1 MFLQVIPLMFLSI
14 LHASYS
20 QDCVMLPTKEDAW
33 DKKLHTDRMA
43 NYRLRQPPRNQS
55 CVPVKVHFQLKTFA
69 FDEYADR
76 FTVKM
81 WTRMIWRDER
91 LTWSPE
97 EYGGINKMVVL
108 ATDIWTPSL
117 KLLNSVDPD
126 YFNMDIE
133 ECLVH
138 NNGEVM
144 CVPEQI
150 YESFC
155 IAKLRDW
162 PFDVQ
167 NCTLQ
172 FGDGDRLSTS
182 RFRFKG
188 KGITLGFA
196 EYGNGWNIMQKDL
209 KVDPDSDVQL
219 SFTLTMERQASGL
232 VAVLVGPCFIL
243 SILTTTSILMNVNGY
258 IRLGF
263 SCFSLIS
270 HFTFLFFIDEFL
282 PKHSGDT
289 PVILFFVR
297 DSIIMTITSV
307 LFTFVLS
314 KIVKRKTVPFEWV
327 SLVSNK
333 VFFSFGQYLI
343 LPRWRLEAD
352 SKDTNVKNKEIWVNM
367 ANILNS
373 VYLVVVIIVYIIL
386 FRSYMPKQPAAQY

>member
-1 MFLQVIPLMFLSI
+1 MFSQIVLLIFLGI
-14 LHASYS
+14 LYPSYS
-20 QDCVMLPTKEDAW
+20 QDCVMLVTKEDAW
-33 DKKLHTDRMA
+33 DKKLHMDKMA
-43 NYRLRQPPRNQS
+43 SYGDRQPPRNQS

-76 FTVKM
+76 FTAKL

-97 EYGGINKMVVL
+97 EYGGVSKMVVL
-108 ATDIWTPSL
+108 PADIWTPSL

-144 CVPEQI
+144 CVPEII

-155 IAKLRDW
+155 NAKLRDW

-172 FGDGDRLSTS
+172 FGDGDRLSSS

-188 KGITLGFA
+188 RGLTLGLV
-196 EYGNGWNIMQKDL
+196 EYGNGWNIMLKDL
-209 KVDPDSDVQL
+209 KEDPDSDVQL
-219 SFTLTMERQASGL
+219 SFTLIMERQASGL
-232 VAVLVGPCFIL
+232 VAVLVGPCSIL
-243 SILTTTSILMNVNGY
+243 CILTTTSILMNVNYY

-263 SCFSLIS
+263 LCFSLIS
-270 HFTFLFFIDEFL
+270 HFVFLFFIDDFL

-297 DSIIMTITSV
+297 DSIILTITSV

-343 LPRWRLEAD
+343 FPRWRVDPD
-352 SKDTNVKNKEIWVNM
+352 SKDTNVKNKEIWTNM

-373 VYLVVVIIVYIIL
+373 AYLVVDIIVYIIL
-386 FRSYMPKQPAAQY
+386 FRSYMPKQPPAQY

>member
-1 MFLQVIPLMFLSI
+1 MFSQIILLMFLGI
-14 LHASYS
+14 LNASYS
-20 QDCVMLPTKEDAW
+20 QDCVMLVTKEDAW
-33 DKKLHTDRMA
+33 DKKLHTDKME

-76 FTVKM
+76 FTAKM
-81 WTRMIWRDER
+81 WTRMIWKDER
-91 LTWSPE
+91 LTWSPA
-97 EYGGINKMVVL
+97 EYGGVSKMVVL

-126 YFNMDIE
+126 YFNMYIE

-138 NNGEVM
+138 NDGEVM
-144 CVPEQI
+144 CVFEQI

-155 IAKLRDW
+155 NAKLRDW

-188 KGITLGFA
+188 RAITLGDA
-196 EYGNGWNIMQKDL
+196 EFGNGWNIMQKDL
-209 KVDPDSDVQL
+209 KEDPDSDVQL

-243 SILTTTSILMNVNGY
+243 SILTTTSILINVNDY

-270 HFTFLFFIDEFL
+270 HFVFVFFIDEFL

-297 DSIIMTITSV
+297 DSIILTITSV

-314 KIVKRKTVPFEWV
+314 KIVKRITVPFEWV

-343 LPRWRLEAD
+343 LPRWRVEPD
-352 SKDTNVKNKEIWVNM
+352 SKDTYGKNKEIWNNM

-373 VYLVVVIIVYIIL
+373 VYLVVVIIVYMIL
-386 FRSYMPKQPAAQY
+386 FRSYMPKQPPAQY

>member
-1 MFLQVIPLMFLSI
+1 MFLQTILLIFLGI
-14 LHASYS
+14 LYASYS
-20 QDCVMLPTKEDAW
+20 QDCVRLVSKEDAW
-33 DKKLHTDRMA
+33 DKKLHSDKMA
-43 NYRLRQPPRNQS
+43 NYRFRQPPRNQS

-76 FTVKM
+76 FTAKM

-91 LTWSPE
+91 LAWSPQ
-97 EYGGINKMVVL
+97 EYGGVSKMVVL

-126 YFNMDIE
+126 YFNMDME

-155 IAKLRDW
+155 ITKLRNW

-172 FGDGDRLSTS
+172 FGDGDRLSTT

-188 KGITLGFA
+188 RAITLDAA
-196 EYGNGWNIMQKDL
+196 EYGNGWNIMQKEFKEDS
-209 KVDPDSDVQL
+209 DSDVQL

-232 VAVLVGPCFIL
+232 VAVLIGPCVIL
-243 SILTTTSILMNVNGY
+243 SILTTASILMNVNDY
-258 IRLGF
+258 IRLGL

-270 HFTFLFFIDEFL
+270 HFVFVFFIDEFL

-297 DSIIMTITSV
+297 DSIILTITSV

-314 KIVKRKTVPFEWV
+314 KIVKRETVPFEWV

-333 VFFSFGQYLI
+333 VFFSFGKYLI
-343 LPRWRLEAD
+343 LPRWRVEPD
-352 SKDTNVKNKEIWVNM
+352 SKDNNVNNKEIWTNM

-386 FRSYMPKQPAAQY
+386 FRSYMPKEPPAEY